1 MPFLAPLALL
11 GLLFVPAVIAM
22 YLLKLRRDEHVV
34 PSTLL
39 WHRLVADVEANAPW
53 QRLRRSL
60 LLLLQLLLVLLLA
73 ALAARPFL
81 ERPAGLARD
90 LVVVI
95 DTSASMAA
103 TDAAPSRLEAAKA
116 QAIDALHD
124 LPADGQVS
132 VIAAGRTARV
142 VVNGTND
149 LGRVRAAI
157 TGIQVSPASGNL
169 GDALNLAN
177 ALAARSGDAEV
188 LVATDAALAVKP
200 AAHLDHPVKVLQVGR
215 ERANQA
221 IVALAVRPA
230 PSGVTRSVFVSV
242 ANLDIEKASRRVELW
257 GDGVLLEAR
266 DVFLEPQART
276 EVIVDDVPR
285 AVGVVEVRLTSNAG
299 ATGTAAAPAAT
310 ADALALDDRAWA
322 IVPPDRLRRILLVS
336 DGDPYLETAL
346 TYLPNTELYGVT
358 PAKYGADTHPEVF
371 DLIIFE
377 GTLPQTLPRSA
388 ILAIAPTATSDLG
401 EVTGTASDP
410 GIGTPPAAEPI
421 LRYVDLTTV
430 HVGTTQKL
438 TVPPWAR
445 IVLSGTAGTGA
456 TAESIPLLYVGERA
470 GQRLGVL
477 AFEPRQSDLPLQ
489 VAFPILM
496 ANLTGELLGGSSAP
510 TTAVIPGD
518 PVSLPLPA
526 GATGLTVMRPD
537 GTSVDVPAAT
547 VDAATVSFSQTD
559 QLGVYTATPIGLSA
573 SPGPSSSGAAASP
586 STSLGAS
593 ASADASPGAT
603 AGPGASAGPGG
614 SAGPSVSPATTPP
627 PANPNEPIRFAVDLF
642 DPAES
647 DIAPGSPSAIAA
659 LGPQPGDSAAPAS
672 SGSPAPSG
680 PSATAQPGVAT
691 ITAEPRQPARDE
703 LWIPIVLIALIV
715 LTIEWLVYHRDAV
728 IRGWRSLRR
737 RDATGQ
743 PNGRSEGRTT

>member
-1 MPFLAPLALL
+1 
-11 GLLFVPAVIAM
+11 
-22 YLLKLRRDEHVV
+22 
-34 PSTLL
+34 
-39 WHRLVADVEANAPW
+39 
-53 QRLRRSL
+53 
-60 LLLLQLLLVLLLA
+60 
-73 ALAARPFL
+73 
-81 ERPAGLARD
+81 
-90 LVVVI
+90 
-95 DTSASMAA
+95 
-103 TDAAPSRLEAAKA
+103 
-116 QAIDALHD
+116 
-124 LPADGQVS
+124 
-132 VIAAGRTARV
+132 
-142 VVNGTND
+142 
-149 LGRVRAAI
+149 
-157 TGIQVSPASGNL
+157 
-169 GDALNLAN
+169 
-177 ALAARSGDAEV
+177 
-188 LVATDAALAVKP
+188 
-200 AAHLDHPVKVLQVGR
+200 VKVLQVGR
-215 ERANQA
+215 DRGNQA

-242 ANLDIEKASRRVELW
+242 ANLDIETASRRIELW

-299 ATGTAAAPAAT
+299 ATSTDTAPAPAT
-310 ADALALDDRAWA
+310 TDALALDDRAWA

-358 PAKYGADTHPEVF
+358 PAKYGADTHPELF

-377 GTLPQTLPRSA
+377 GALPATLPRSA

-401 EVTGTASDP
+401 DVTGTASDP
-410 GIGTPPAAEPI
+410 GIGTPPADEPI

-430 HVGTTQKL
+430 HVGKAQKL

-445 IVLSGTAGTGA
+445 VVLSGTAGTGA

-510 TTAVIPGD
+510 TTAVVPGD

-526 GATGLTVMRPD
+526 GATGLTVTRPD

-547 VDAATVSFSQTD
+547 VDAASVSFSQTD

-573 SPGPSSSGAAASP
+573 SPGPSSPGAAASP
-586 STSLGAS
+586 S
-593 ASADASPGAT
+593 ASPGASAT
-603 AGPGASAGPGG
+603 PGASPGASAGPSD
-614 SAGPSVSPATTPP
+614 SAGPGTSPATTPP
-627 PANPNEPIRFAVDLF
+627 PANPNLPIHFAVDLF

-659 LGPQPGDSAAPAS
+659 LGPQPGESGAPAS

-680 PSATAQPGVAT
+680 PSATPQPGVAT
-691 ITAEPRQPARDE
+691 VTPEPRRPARDE
-703 LWIPIVLIALIV
+703 LWIPIVLIALVV
-715 LTIEWLVYHRDAV
+715 LTVEWLVYHRDAV
-728 IRGWRSLRR
+728 IRLWRSLRH

-743 PNGRSEGRTT
+743 PTGRSEGRST